1 MGNGCSVFKLNKH
14 CLDGDLNIV
23 LEQEDLENKEE
34 NKNNVAYKKRKSNKL
49 SSTDKQISIG
59 SNGIKYKTELN
70 KHENDKNNSNS
81 SQVNAIQSQENSKG
95 ENIMNNPKSNFT
107 NFMQDLDFSFNNN
120 NKEGLE
126 QNDVFD
132 HNYINI
138 KNEYNEEI
146 IDYLNKIRN
155 EPNSII
161 NDIEKLLNKSQNIID
176 NKIQI
181 ESEET
186 HENIILDD
194 GGTAL
199 FETKKYLNEVVP
211 VKVKFNI
218 NEDLYIDIPESEKNL
233 ELPLDKKVTKILMNK
248 RKNIIK
254 DYPKC
259 QFFINFIK
267 DKKIGLIFLLSQ
279 NENMSNF
286 RNILF
291 NEQYTEFNVTWMKDK
306 KKIFIAFLCFA

>member
-34 NKNNVAYKKRKSNKL
+34 SKNNVAYKKRKSNKL
-49 SSTDKQISIG
+49 SSIHKQISIG
-59 SNGIKYKTELN
+59 SNGIKYKTERN
-70 KHENDKNNSNS
+70 KPENDKNNSNS
-81 SQVNAIQSQENSKG
+81 SQVNAIQSHENSKG
-95 ENIMNNPKSNFT
+95 ENMMNNHKSNFT

-161 NDIEKLLNKSQNIID
+161 IDIDKLLNKSQNIID

-211 VKVKFNI
+211 VQVKFNI